1 MLHLSKDAQAI
12 QYKETTTVLE
22 PSLWL
27 ASNMLA
33 RAVSRCIVATDSM
46 WNVTESSYKIPPLML
61 LVY

>member
-46 WNVTESSYKIPPLML
+46 
-61 LVY
+61 